1 MLNSENNKRIAKNT
15 LLLYFRMILTML
27 ISLYTVR
34 VVLKTLGVVD
44 YGIYNV
50 VGGVVVMFS
59 FLSRTMS
66 SASQRF
72 FAFEIGNKN
81 IGQLKKIF
89 SLTITIYIG
98 ISLLVLILSETIG
111 LWFLNAKMN
120 IPAERMEAANWIYQ
134 FSIFSFIM
142 TIMTVPYN
150 ASIIAHENMKVFAY
164 VSIFEVFMKLAIVYF
179 LLLFS
184 VDKLK
189 LYAVLMFFATT
200 IVTLVYRTICYRKY
214 DECRYKFIWDKNLF
228 QKLMSYSGW
237 NLFGTVASILN
248 NSGLNILLN
257 IFFGPVVNAARAV
270 AFQVNSVINQFVTNF
285 ITAVNPQITKYYANN
300 ERENMI
306 KLVFQSS
313 KLAYFLLFILSMPV
327 LLETHFILALWL
339 KQVPEY
345 TVLFVR
351 LVILTAMIDSISY
364 PLMTSA
370 QATGKIKRYQT
381 IVGSVLMLNLPIS
394 YFFLRFGAPP
404 ETTMYVSM
412 VISMLCLF
420 LRVWILKGMID
431 FPVSAF
437 VKKILYVLIAVSV
450 LSYLLPLTIVMT
462 LDESFWRFAIVALV
476 SPLVSLSLIFLIGIN
491 SAERNFLITS
501 VKSKILRK

>member
-1 MLNSENNKRIAKNT
+1 MSNSENNKRIAKNT
-15 LLLYFRMILTML
+15 ILLYFRMILTML

-50 VGGVVVMFS
+50 IGGVVAMFS

-81 IGQLKKIF
+81 IAQLKKTF
-89 SLTITIYIG
+89 SLTITIYLG
-98 ISLLVLILSETIG
+98 ISLLVFILAETVG

-120 IPAERMEAANWIYQ
+120 IPIERMGAANWIYQ

-142 TIMTVPYN
+142 TIMTIPYN

-164 VSIFEVFMKLAIVYF
+164 VSVFEVFMKLAIVYF
-179 LLLFS
+179 LLLFPI
-184 VDKLK
+184 DKLK
-189 LYAVLMFFATT
+189 LYSVLMFITT
-200 IVTLVYRTICYRKY
+200 TMVTMVYRTICYRKY
-214 DECRYKFIWDKNLF
+214 EECRYKFIWDRDLF
-228 QKLMSYSGW
+228 QKLMSFSGW
-237 NLFGTVASILN
+237 NLFGTTASILN
-248 NSGLNILLN
+248 NSGINILLN

-270 AFQVNSVINQFVTNF
+270 AFQVNSTINQFVTNF

-300 ERENMI
+300 EKESMI

-327 LLETHFILALWL
+327 LLETHFILMLWL
-339 KQVPEY
+339 KQIPEN
-345 TVLFVR
+345 TILFVR
-351 LVILTAMIDSISY
+351 LVIITAMIDSISY

-370 QATGKIKRYQT
+370 QATGKIRRYQT
-381 IVGSVLMLNLPIS
+381 IVGTVLLLNLPIS
-394 YFFLRFGAPP
+394 YFFLHYGAPP
-404 ETTMYVSM
+404 ESTMY
-412 VISMLCLF
+412 ISMAISMICLF

-431 FPVSAF
+431 FPVSKF
-437 VKKILYVLIAVSV
+437 FKKILYVLIIVSV
-450 LSYLLPLTIVMT
+450 LSYVLPLTIVLS
-462 LDESFWRFAIVALV
+462 LDESFWRFVLVALI

-491 SAERNFLITS
+491 SAERNFLVSS
-501 VKSKILRK
+501 VKNKILRK

>member
-27 ISLYTVR
+27 ISLYTIR
-34 VVLKTLGVVD
+34 VVLKTLGVID

-50 VGGVVVMFS
+50 VGGVVSMFS

-72 FAFEIGNKN
+72 FSFEIGNNN

-111 LWFLNAKMN
+111 LWFLNTHLN

-189 LYAVLMFFATT
+189 LYAVLMFFTTT

-214 DECRYKFIWDKNLF
+214 DECRYKFIWDKSLF

-237 NLFGTVASILN
+237 NLFGTTASILN
-248 NSGLNILLN
+248 SSGINILLN
-257 IFFGPVVNAARAV
+257 IFFGPVVNAARSV
-270 AFQVNSVINQFVTNF
+270 AFQVSSTVNQFATNF

-306 KLVFQSS
+306 RLVFQSS

-345 TVLFVR
+345 AVLFVR

-370 QATGKIKRYQT
+370 QATGKIKRYQI
-381 IVGSVLMLNLPIS
+381 IVGSALMLNLPIS

-404 ETTMYVSM
+404 ETTMYISM

-437 VKKILYVLIAVSV
+437 VKKILYVLIIVSV

-462 LDESFWRFAIVALV
+462 LDESFWRFAIVALL

-491 SAERNFLITS
+491 SAERNLLVTS
-501 VKSKILRK
+501 VKNKIFKK

>member
-1 MLNSENNKRIAKNT
+1 
-15 LLLYFRMILTML
+15 MILTML

-50 VGGVVVMFS
+50 IGGVVAMFS

-81 IGQLKKIF
+81 IAQLKKTF
-89 SLTITIYIG
+89 SLTITIYLG
-98 ISLLVLILSETIG
+98 ISLLVFILAETVG

-120 IPAERMEAANWIYQ
+120 IPIERMGAANWIYQ

-142 TIMTVPYN
+142 TIMTIPYN

-164 VSIFEVFMKLAIVYF
+164 VSVFEVFMKLAIVYF
-179 LLLFS
+179 LLLFPI
-184 VDKLK
+184 DKLK
-189 LYAVLMFFATT
+189 LYSVLMFITT
-200 IVTLVYRTICYRKY
+200 TMVTMVYRTICYRKY
-214 DECRYKFIWDKNLF
+214 EECRYKFIWDRDLF
-228 QKLMSYSGW
+228 QKLMSFSGW
-237 NLFGTVASILN
+237 NLFGTTASILN
-248 NSGLNILLN
+248 NSGINILLN

-270 AFQVNSVINQFVTNF
+270 AFQVNSTINQFVTNF

-300 ERENMI
+300 EKESMI

-327 LLETHFILALWL
+327 LLETHFILMLWL
-339 KQVPEY
+339 KQIPEN
-345 TVLFVR
+345 TILFVR
-351 LVILTAMIDSISY
+351 LVIITAMIDSISY

-370 QATGKIKRYQT
+370 QATGKIRRYQT
-381 IVGSVLMLNLPIS
+381 IVGTVLLLNLPIS
-394 YFFLRFGAPP
+394 YFFLHYGAPP
-404 ETTMYVSM
+404 ESTMY
-412 VISMLCLF
+412 ISMAISMICLF

-431 FPVSAF
+431 FPVSKF
-437 VKKILYVLIAVSV
+437 FKKILYVLIIVSV
-450 LSYLLPLTIVMT
+450 LSYVLPLTIVLS
-462 LDESFWRFAIVALV
+462 LDESFWRFVLVALI

-491 SAERNFLITS
+491 SAERNFLVSS
-501 VKSKILRK
+501 VKNKILRK